1 MKTHADRVLLAPAAP
16 GHDTEAGFTNS
27 VPHYTRN
34 WYSPDPG
41 LVREGKGS
49 QSLTRETLQGTRDV
63 STVAPAH
70 KIWAERGAW
79 LAAARFQ
86 GREESQRIRDAKTRK
101 DALRDPKLTLA
112 QSDFLGGR
120 SPPEPGRDARLQSW
134 ELQSHPFY

>member
-70 KIWAERGAW
+70 KIWAERGPGW
-79 LAAARFQ
+79 QLLDFREGKRAR
-86 GREESQRIRDAKTRK
+86 ESET
-101 DALRDPKLTLA
+101 LKLEKMT
-112 QSDFLGGR
+112 
-120 SPPEPGRDARLQSW
+120 
-134 ELQSHPFY
+134 